1 MSDRN
6 ALRAFPHHRLMLPAL
21 SLYMLR
27 LSAARDGHALAR
39 AYLDAA
45 RELLGGAET
54 TLLEVHM
61 PLDAVSGT
69 RTLRPGETI
78 VRRFDARAGAA
89 GGRRPVDLRGV
100 HASIAQRRALELP
113 AADAHPARLLLP
125 IAGEG
130 NPRRVLTIDEP
141 ADSPEARVALLQ
153 LSEIFANQSALID
166 QRERD
171 ALTGLLNRQALAQ
184 RYMQMLGTQA
194 AGPDRATQQ
203 LWLAVLDLDHFKRVN
218 DRYGHLI
225 GDEVL
230 LHLARLME
238 STFRYSDALFRF
250 GGEEFVILMHGDA
263 GAAARVFERFRQTV
277 AAHAFPRAGNVTVS
291 IGYTGVAADMPPPV
305 ALDIA
310 DRALYAAKAAGRDR
324 VVRGRSTGGPR
335 RVGEVEMF

>member
-1 MSDRN
+1 
-6 ALRAFPHHRLMLPAL
+6 MLPAL
-21 SLYMLR
+21 SLHMLR

-45 RELLGGAET
+45 RELLDGDET
-54 TLLEVHM
+54 MLLEVYM

-78 VRRFDARAGAA
+78 VRRFDGQAGAA
-89 GGRRPVDLRGV
+89 GARRPVDLHGV
-100 HASIAQRRALELP
+100 HASIAQRRALEL
-113 AADAHPARLLLP
+113 AAEDARPARLLLP

-130 NPRRVLTIDEP
+130 NPCRVLAIDNP
-141 ADSPEARVALLQ
+141 AGTPEARVALLQ

-171 ALTGLLNRQALAQ
+171 ALTGLLNRQALTQ
-184 RYMQMLGTQA
+184 RYMQMLSTPA
-194 AGPDRATQQ
+194 ASPCGGAQQ

-218 DRYGHLI
+218 DRHGHLI

-230 LHLARLME
+230 LHMARLME
-238 STFRYSDALFRF
+238 STFRYTDALFRF

-263 GAAARVFERFRQTV
+263 AAAAQVFERFRRTV
-277 AAHAFPRAGNVTVS
+277 AAHAFPRAGKVTVS

-310 DRALYAAKAAGRDR
+310 DRALYAAKGGGRDR
-324 VVRGRSTGGPR
+324 VVRGRGTGGPR